1 MKIISLVDNISNKK
15 GIGCEHGL
23 SLYIETKENKILFD
37 TGASDLFLGNAKKLG
52 VDINGINYAV
62 LSHGHYD
69 HGGGLKLFLEVN
81 CTAEV
86 LIRREAFGKYYAL
99 RRPNAEREYIGIDEE
114 LKNNERLVF
123 AGERFFAN
131 KNIEVFS
138 KVINK
143 ELYPSTNKDLFMK
156 IGNKILE
163 DTFIHE
169 QNLVITDQGK
179 TALFAGCAH
188 NGIVNI
194 LQRFMEIKQC
204 LPDYV
209 FSGFHLY
216 NRAKGKIESAE
227 FTAQLGQRLK
237 QTGIKFYTC
246 HCTGLEAYNI
256 LKSILGDQIQYIAA
270 GDTINLK

>member
-23 SLYIETKENKILFD
+23 SLYIETKEKKILFD
-37 TGASDLFLGNAKKLG
+37 TGASDLFLENAQKLG
-52 VDINGINYAV
+52 VDINDIDYAV

-69 HGGGLKLFLEVN
+69 HGGGLKRFLEVN
-81 CTAEV
+81 STAEV
-86 LIRREAFGKYYAL
+86 IMKREAFEKYYTL
-99 RRPNAEREYIGIDEE
+99 RPNGIREYIGIDEE
-114 LKNNERLVF
+114 FKSNRRLVF
-123 AGERFFAN
+123 AGERFFAG